1 MAGLIPMTTPA
12 VSVLMPTFDRADLLG
27 RVLEAYDRQ
36 SGDAPFEV
44 VAVDD
49 GSSDGTASLLSSFS
63 ARRFSLRPILLQEN
77 GGPARARNAAL
88 AAARAPLVLI
98 VGDDILPGPDFVARH
113 LEAHRAHPAEEWA
126 VLGRTVWPDDL
137 PQNNV
142 MRHIDGPGAQQFS
155 YARLTDG
162 QEVDFRHFYT
172 SNVSLKRALFE
183 RVFPW
188 FDTSFTHAAYEDVE
202 LAYRLQQA
210 AGMRIRYSAGALAT
224 HYHHYS
230 AQTFA
235 DRQYRCGL
243 MSTVF
248 LRKHPALRR
257 LFPIARIHRLRRL
270 SSLRAVRRLLE
281 GAPPDDILAIER
293 LGLDLGSYYE
303 LHHAP
308 MADRL
313 YKLLFEYF
321 VVKGMIDGE
330 LGGADAERVRRGLLL
345 LGLAHHL
352 GATVETLQAWGEDHP
367 REVGQAILEKAAP
380 YRAAAAGWAWP
391 LRLLLVQPVRD
402 LIVPRR

>member
-1 MAGLIPMTTPA
+1 MTPA
-12 VSVLMPTFDRADLLG
+12 LSVVMPTYDRADLLG
-27 RVLEAYDRQ
+27 RVLLGYDRQ
-36 SGDAPFEV
+36 SGDAPFELI
-44 VAVDD
+44 AVDD
-49 GSSDGTASLLSSFS
+49 GSTDGSAGILSSFQS
-63 ARRFSLRPILLQEN
+63 RRFSLRPILLGKN

-88 AAARAPLVLI
+88 AAATAPLVLI

-113 LEAHRAHPAEEWA
+113 LAAHRAHPEEEWA
-126 VLGRTVWPDDL
+126 VLGRTVWPDDF

-183 RVFPW
+183 RVDPW
-188 FDTSFTHAAYEDVE
+188 FDTTFPHAAYEDVE

-210 AGMRIRYSAGALAT
+210 GGMRIHYSAGALAT

-230 AQTFA
+230 AWTFA
-235 DRQYRCGL
+235 ERQYRCGL

-257 LFPIARIHRLRRL
+257 LWPIARIHRLRRL
-270 SSLRAVRRLLE
+270 SSLGPVRRLLE
-281 GAPPDDILAIER
+281 GAPAADVLAIER
-293 LGLDLGSYYE
+293 LGLELGSYYE

-321 VVKGMIDGE
+321 VLKGTIDGE
-330 LGGADAERVRRGLLL
+330 LGGADAERTRRALLL

-367 REVGQAILEKAAP
+367 RDVALALLEKAAP
-380 YRAAAAGWAWP
+380 YRAAAAAWAWP
-391 LRLLLVQPVRD
+391 LRLVLVQPIRD
-402 LIVPRR
+402 LIVPRH